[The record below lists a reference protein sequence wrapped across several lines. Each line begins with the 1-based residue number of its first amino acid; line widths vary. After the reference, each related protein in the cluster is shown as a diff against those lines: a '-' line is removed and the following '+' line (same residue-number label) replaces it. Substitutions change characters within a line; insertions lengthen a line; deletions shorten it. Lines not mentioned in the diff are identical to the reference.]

1 MDDDSQK
8 CKCVWEWGWNKN
20 CKIHGSAALHAAS
33 KLSARDDVV
42 DSLNGANRHR
52 RKSDGRAAELD
63 DREDY
68 DVDFDRGVV
77 KEGSWWKGIDADYNV
92 KHKFTKKSKKEMK
105 PTSAARLA
113 KAKAKE
119 NDPGFVRFDDGVDVI
134 NAATEDQRGGNASKG
149 TPNNFEEIEAAKARM
164 IESRK
169 NVREIEK
176 SIRDFRD
183 FVREGVKEESRGA
196 KNLGRL
202 EKMRRDKVELANET
216 GRDRRIRN
224 RGGGEDGGGEDGR
237 GERWGD
243 ASGLLTDGMTMKGDL
258 DKIARYVSY

>member
-1 MDDDSQK
+1 
-8 CKCVWEWGWNKN
+8 
-20 CKIHGSAALHAAS
+20 
-33 KLSARDDVV
+33 
-42 DSLNGANRHR
+42 
-52 RKSDGRAAELD
+52 
-63 DREDY
+63 
-68 DVDFDRGVV
+68 
-77 KEGSWWKGIDADYNV
+77 
-92 KHKFTKKSKKEMK
+92 
-105 PTSAARLA
+105 
-113 KAKAKE
+113 
-119 NDPGFVRFDDGVDVI
+119 
-134 NAATEDQRGGNASKG
+134 
-149 TPNNFEEIEAAKARM
+149 M

-224 RGGGEDGGGEDGR
+224 RGGGEDGGGEGGR